1 MKPEHG
7 ATQGRTCCSERV
19 EATRTSVGSLLGG
32 DTQHRH
38 VSAKLWQEPHTGSQQ
53 SSPSLC
59 SPQEQHEAEPG
70 IWRGGQA
77 DGEAPRSRC
86 ATTRSPAAMT
96 PARIAML
103 VEASL
108 EVPRTEEVSGIGA
121 ELAGGADSSEATVRL
136 VASSADL
143 AAAMLASHGRIPLSI
158 AQTKRWEPTPW
169 V

>member
-1 MKPEHG
+1 M
-7 ATQGRTCCSERV
+7 
-19 EATRTSVGSLLGG
+19 
-32 DTQHRH
+32 
-38 VSAKLWQEPHTGSQQ
+38 GSQQ

-59 SPQEQHEAEPG
+59 SPQQQHEAEPG
-70 IWRGGQA
+70 IWRDGQA

-103 VEASL
+103 VEASM
-108 EVPRTEEVSGIGA
+108 EVPRTEEVSGNGA

-158 AQTKRWEPTPW
+158 AQTKRWRGMLSQLVRYAWGLIGKELSRNLEWTVLRKNRPIW
-169 V
+169 IHYLIL